1 MSTLVKSKA
10 SPALRS
16 MLEDFWSPDRFFGR
30 PFSEGFFNAPFFGRE
45 FLPAV
50 NVRETKH
57 HYELEFAVPGFKK
70 DDFKVETENGIL
82 TISAEKEGEKK
93 EDKENYTRQEFSYAS
108 FTRTFNLPDDVIE
121 DNINANYHDGILTL
135 ELKKSGKQFTVKKEI
150 KVD

>member
-93 EDKENYTRQEFSYAS
+93 KIKKIIPVRNFLMLRLHVHSTCQMMLLRIILMQIITMAFSRS
-108 FTRTFNLPDDVIE
+108 N
-121 DNINANYHDGILTL
+121 
-135 ELKKSGKQFTVKKEI
+135 
-150 KVD
+150 

>member
-10 SPALRS
+10 SPSLRS
-16 MLEDFWSPDRFFGR
+16 MMGDFWSPDRFFSK
-30 PFSEGFFNAPFFGRE
+30 PFPDAFFNAPFFNRE

-50 NVRETKH
+50 NLRETKN

-82 TISAEKEGEKK
+82 TISAEREDEKND
-93 EDKENYTRQEFSYAS
+93 DKQNYTRQEFSYAS

-121 DNINANYHDGILTL
+121 DNINANYHNGVLTL
-135 ELKKSGKQFTVKKEI
+135 ELKKSGKQLTAKKEI